1 MAGKRL
7 ILLVDFY
14 NLFIRSF
21 LVVPI
26 QNEDGEHFGG
36 VFGSL
41 QSLKSAIDGLNP
53 SEVYVISDGPNAA
66 LRRKKM
72 CSDYKA
78 NRTREWHRGAVRAFD
93 FLSEQEQSESFGMQ
107 VKRLR
112 EYFEVLPIK
121 TIQIPY
127 VEADDIIAE
136 IANRSTDDTH
146 CLIYSTDSDYK
157 QLISERISC
166 YNPIT
171 KKLMTQSAFFEK
183 HGFLA
188 DNYIYLKMMAGDA
201 SDNVSGLKGIGEK
214 TFVKLFPDVKDK
226 PVKDLDELLE
236 VARHSL
242 DAGAAVFTPSVLAK
256 YRLLLDSEEHLKLNW
271 NLMQLQDVNISQ
283 QSRDSI
289 QNLMAAQP
297 NQFNRMRLRQM
308 FLVDKLYGHVK
319 YFDVWTRVF
328 VNLAMRR
335 IS

>member
-26 QNEDGEHFGG
+26 TNEDGEHFGG

-53 SEVYVISDGPNAA
+53 SEVYIISDGPNAA

-72 CSDYKA
+72 STDYKA

-93 FLSEQEQSESFGMQ
+93 FLSEHEQSESFGMQ

-112 EYFEVLPIK
+112 EYFEVLPVK

-146 CLIYSTDSDYK
+146 CLIYSTDGDYK
-157 QLISERISC
+157 QLISDRISC

-171 KKLMTQSAFFEK
+171 KKLMTQSTFFEK
-183 HGFLA
+183 HGFLP
-188 DNYIYLKMMAGDA
+188 DNYIYFKMVSGDA

-214 TFVKLFPDVKDK
+214 TFVKMFPSVKEK
-226 PVKDLDELLE
+226 PIKDLDELLE
-236 VARHSL
+236 IARHSI
-242 DAGAAVFTPSVLAK
+242 DAGGKAFTPSTMSK
-256 YRLLLDSEEHLKLNW
+256 FKLLLDSEEQLKLNW

-283 QSRDSI
+283 QSRDSV

-335 IS
+335 LS